1 MATQKQ
7 NTTTGPKTAFGRYMV
22 YNFIPNYANNVQGLV
37 YMGAALL
44 IIIVGLRGLG
54 TVAYDIPIVPRFL
67 FDEATHK
74 VSPMWVMTSLFLE
87 FALLMVLAIV
97 TFFTPEEAGG
107 HEPAP
112 AAAAPDT
119 KASEAEIAKIK
130 QQIAEFKVIADEE
143 MKALNN
149 YAENIA
155 KVSQKLAAVKADFF
169 KSMSEMKQV
178 FKG

>member
-1 MATQKQ
+1 MAAQNQKPVG
-7 NTTTGPKTAFGRYMV
+7 GPKTSFGRYMV

-54 TVAYDIPIVPRFL
+54 TVAYTIPIVPSFL
-67 FDEATHK
+67 FDESHK

-87 FALLMVLAIV
+87 FALLMILAIV

-107 HEPAP
+107 HGPEESKPVVPMSDAEV
-112 AAAAPDT
+112 AKAKMMISDLRGVVDT
-119 KASEAEIAKIK
+119 
-130 QQIAEFKVIADEE
+130 E
-143 MKALNN
+143 MKAINDQLANL
-149 YAENIA
+149 ENVN
-155 KVSQKLAAVKADFF
+155 KKLTAVKTEFY
-169 KSMSEMKQV
+169 KSISELKQV